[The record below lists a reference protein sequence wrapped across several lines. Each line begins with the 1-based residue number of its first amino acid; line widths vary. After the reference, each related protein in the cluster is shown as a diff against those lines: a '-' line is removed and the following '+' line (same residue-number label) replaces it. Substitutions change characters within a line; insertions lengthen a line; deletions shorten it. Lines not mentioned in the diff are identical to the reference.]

1 MMLLLMISVAIT
13 TSTKYADLLKMT
25 IPYNY
30 IFFEK
35 WYIITH
41 PDDSETINV
50 VREYDHPNIELVF
63 FDFYKDGA
71 LFDKGGA
78 IRTIQQQIPSGT
90 PVLLIDSDIILPE
103 NFLQLIPLDMEPD
116 ALYSTKF
123 RHEFYSIINL
133 RHKKPNKVYI
143 NDFSGFFH
151 LYTQSPTR
159 LYEHSRD
166 ASVCDFT
173 FKNTFPF
180 EKRVVLPDLIPKHLG
195 REKINWQGRKGF
207 DFVK

>member
-1 MMLLLMISVAIT
+1 MIPVAIT

-25 IPYNY
+25 IPHNY
-30 IFFEK
+30 SFFEK

-41 PDDSETINV
+41 PDDVETIKV
-50 VREYDHPNIELVF
+50 IRDYDHPNIEIVF
-63 FDFYKDGA
+63 FDFYENGA
-71 LFDKGGA
+71 LFNKGGA
-78 IRTIQQQIPSGT
+78 IKMLQQQIPCGT

-103 NFLQLIPLDMEPD
+103 DFLQLIPEMDPD
-116 ALYSTKF
+116 SLYSSKF

-133 RHKKPNKVYI
+133 QHNKPNKVYI

-159 LYEHSRD
+159 LYPESRD

-173 FKNTFPF
+173 FKKLFPKDKQVALT
-180 EKRVVLPDLIPKHLG
+180 ELIPKHLG
-195 REKINWQGRKGF
+195 REKINWTGRKGF